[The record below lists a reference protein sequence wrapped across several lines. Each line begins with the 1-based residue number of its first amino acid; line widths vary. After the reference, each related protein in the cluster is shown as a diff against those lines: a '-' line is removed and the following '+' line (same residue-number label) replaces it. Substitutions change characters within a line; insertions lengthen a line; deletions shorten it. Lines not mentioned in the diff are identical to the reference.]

1 MTCEQLRLRSI
12 EIAAFLQGLGIQN
25 GEHVAI
31 LMNDQDD
38 LAAIYIGILL
48 VGAVCCPLDVNS
60 NVGKFK
66 KYRMQ

>member
-1 MTCEQLRLRSI
+1 MRCDQLRQRSI
-12 EIAAFLQGLGIQN
+12 EIAAFLQALGIQN

-48 VGAVCCPLDVNS
+48 VGAVCCPLDLNS
-60 NVGKFK
+60 NVGKLK
-66 KYRMQ
+66 EL